1 MAQTQYQLSEK
12 QNPPLVENKNL
23 REIFTKE
30 NQKTKDNLSFT
41 TADAERLEK
50 QFIEQKIKRNNF
62 SAKQKTWLWIGI
74 GAGVG
79 VAILILAT
87 RQRNDAE
94 VRRDRGGCIA
104 IFPPPPG
111 CT

>member
-1 MAQTQYQLSEK
+1 MHTLQLSEK
-12 QNPPLVENKNL
+12 QNSPLVENNNL
-23 REIFTKE
+23 RDTFTKE
-30 NQKTKDNLSFT
+30 NQRTKDKLFFT

-62 SAKQKTWLWIGI
+62 SAKQKIWLWIGI
-74 GAGVG
+74 GAGAG

-87 RQRNDAE
+87 RQRNNAE
-94 VRRDRGGCIA
+94 DRIDGRGCIA

-111 CT
+111 CA